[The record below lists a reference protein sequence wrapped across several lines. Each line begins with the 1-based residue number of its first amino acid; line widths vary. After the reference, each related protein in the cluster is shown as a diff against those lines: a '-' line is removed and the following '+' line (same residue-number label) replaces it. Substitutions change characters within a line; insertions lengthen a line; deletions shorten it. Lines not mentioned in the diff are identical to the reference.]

1 MPKSALQRLY
11 GPLEAALAQHD
22 RMLTGKLKKCRK
34 LCPEYLQGAC
44 PKGDSCFKSRDREVS
59 AKFRRF
65 CSALRTGRCPEGD
78 DCDYSHAIGR
88 KYGRLCI
95 EFVAGLCDLG
105 DDCACSH
112 DLTLS
117 PADVVNLP
125 SGTLAQHAAIRKT
138 MIPALEASATSLKP
152 TPCADLVTQLPSAR
166 SASSKACGSEGHA
179 DTARLAVLAANISPR
194 PPLHLPVN
202 SSTSEIT
209 LMSEESLPT
218 GSIAVPQS
226 AEFTEARVAVLVR
239 IAYRRVRGGT
249 SIAQLSEQECEAIE
263 ARWTAIK
270 ARCQAKDE
278 LGGLQRKSP
287 WRKLRKLERKAQEK
301 KRARVRKET
310 DAVVEEDVEMRAA
323 CIGSSGA

>member
-22 RMLTGKLKKCRK
+22 RMLTGKLKKCQK

-112 DLTLS
+112 DLTLAQS

-125 SGTLAQHAAIRKT
+125 SGTLAQHAAIRKDYDT
-138 MIPALEASATSLKP
+138 
-152 TPCADLVTQLPSAR
+152 CA
-166 SASSKACGSEGHA
+166 GSIGNIVKA
-179 DTARLAVLAANISPR
+179 DTLCGPCY
-194 PPLHLPVN
+194 P
-202 SSTSEIT
+202 IT
-209 LMSEESLPT
+209 ERAKCELESL
-218 GSIAVPQS
+218 
-226 AEFTEARVAVLVR
+226 
-239 IAYRRVRGGT
+239 
-249 SIAQLSEQECEAIE
+249 
-263 ARWTAIK
+263 WK
-270 ARCQAKDE
+270 
-278 LGGLQRKSP
+278 
-287 WRKLRKLERKAQEK
+287 
-301 KRARVRKET
+301 
-310 DAVVEEDVEMRAA
+310 
-323 CIGSSGA
+323 